1 MGSPTRYKN
10 GVTNVGA
17 TDPMRMLQIPDPT
30 LMHVFYDDF
39 DKYAAGD
46 WTITTVGTGTTAIT
60 ALDGGAIVITNSAA
74 DNDARQHQHVA
85 NSFTL
90 TPSKKCMFKAR
101 FKVSDA
107 TQSDFLMGL
116 ATLDTTVLTAGG
128 ASAGDGVTDGV
139 FFEKDDGST
148 AMFFNTQKNTTTGQ
162 TSATSIYTVVDDT
175 FVIVAWYYDGKSSI
189 EYYIDGVHKGTL
201 DASST
206 YLPDASLAVSFAIMN
221 GEAVAKSMTIDYV
234 LVANER

>member
-10 GVTNVGA
+10 GVTNVSGDDA
-17 TDPMRMLQIPDPT
+17 MRMLQVPDPT
-30 LMHVFYDDF
+30 LMHVYYNDF
-39 DKYAAGD
+39 DEYNAGD
-46 WTITTVGTGTTAIT
+46 WTITAVGTGTSAIG
-60 ALDGGAIVITNSAA
+60 AIDGGALVVTCSAL

-90 TPSKKCMFKAR
+90 TAGKKCMFKAR

-107 TQSDFLMGL
+107 TQSDFLIGL

-128 ASAGDGVTDGV
+128 SSAGDGVTDGV

-148 AMFFNTQKNTTTGQ
+148 AMFFNTQKDVTTGQ
-162 TSATSIYTVVDDT
+162 TSAASVHTVVTDT
-175 FVIVAWYYDGKSSI
+175 FVTVAWYYDGKASI
-189 EYYIDGVHKGTL
+189 EYYVDNVKKGTL

-206 YLPDASLAVSFAIMN
+206 FLPDASLAVSFAIMN
-221 GEAVAKSMTIDYV
+221 GEAVAKAMTIDYV